1 MAVKKKKGLGRGLDA
16 LIAPS
21 VPQANHSTTPAISN
35 DTSTLPTL
43 SSEKAVTS
51 TETSAQPNV
60 VEKIVEVPVEKIVE
74 KVVEVPVEK
83 VVEKVVEVPV
93 EKVIEKVVEVPVEKI
108 VEKVIEKES
117 ETMVKIDEIEPNRS
131 QPRQNFDEDSLQE
144 LADSIKLHGIIQ
156 PLIVQKNDEFYK
168 IIAGERRWRAARL
181 AGLTEVPVIIKD
193 YTPMESMEIALI
205 ENLQRED
212 LNPIEEAIAFQK
224 LIDEYGLKQEEAAEK
239 VSKSRTAV
247 TNSLRLLKLEDRV
260 KQMIIDE
267 MISSGHGRALLAIAD
282 PELQYTLA
290 MKIFDNKLSVRE
302 TEKLIKSM
310 LSEKKERKTAGIDP
324 QMVIIYHQLEDRIK
338 SIIGS
343 KVQISAKNS
352 KKGKIEIEY
361 YSEEDLER
369 IVSLLET
376 IK

>member
-21 VPQANHSTTPAISN
+21 VPQANHSTAPAISN
-35 DTSTLPTL
+35 DTSTLPTP
-43 SSEKAVTS
+43 SSEKAATS
-51 TETSAQPNV
+51 TETSPQSNV

-93 EKVIEKVVEVPVEKI
+93 EKVVEKVVEVPVEKI

-131 QPRQNFDEDSLQE
+131 QPRQNFDEDALQE

-181 AGLTEVPVIIKD
+181 AGLTEVPIIIKD
-193 YTPMESMEIALI
+193 YTPRESMEIALI

-224 LIDEYGLKQEEAAEK
+224 LINEYGLKQEEAAEK

-310 LSEKKERKTAGIDP
+310 LSEKKERKTADIDP

-343 KVQISAKNS
+343 KVQINAKSS